1 MVYIHVNQK
10 LKYMTYKLF
19 LCEDRVPFL
28 LNEMLDDK
36 VKVVE
41 TGRSGMTELDVT
53 IEDSFDLLKVF
64 HAGMAA
70 GEKASQPKLA

>member
-1 MVYIHVNQK
+1 
-10 LKYMTYKLF
+10 MTHRIF

-28 LNEMLDDK
+28 VNEMLAGK

-41 TGRSGMTELDVT
+41 TDDNKMTTLEVT

-64 HAGMAA
+64 HAGIEAGDAA
-70 GEKASQPKLA
+70 RQKIA

>member
-1 MVYIHVNQK
+1 
-10 LKYMTYKLF
+10 
-19 LCEDRVPFL
+19 
-28 LNEMLDDK
+28 MLDDK

>member
-1 MVYIHVNQK
+1 
-10 LKYMTYKLF
+10 MTYKLF
-19 LCEDRVPFL
+19 LCKDRVPFL

-41 TGRSGMTELDVT
+41 TSRAGMTELDVI

-64 HAGMAA
+64 HAGMAV
-70 GEKASQPKLA
+70 GEKASQPKVA